1 MGVDERERHLLHQRL
16 EHLLGPAEAATL
28 MTLLLP
34 VDWSEVASK
43 QDLRELEARL
53 TATLHETIYT
63 SMLAMNRSTILAV
76 VGSVLGSTT
85 CRWRPPASAGDVTT
99 VMVAPSRQTE
109 G

>member
-53 TATLHETIYT
+53 TATLQKTIYT
-63 SMLAMNRSTILAV
+63 SVLAMNRSTILAV

-85 CRWRPPASAGDVTT
+85 LSLAATRLG
-99 VMVAPSRQTE
+99 

>member
-34 VDWSEVASK
+34 VNWSEVASK

-53 TATLHETIYT
+53 TATLQKTIYT
-63 SMLAMNRSTILAV
+63 SVLAMNRSTILAV

-85 CRWRPPASAGDVTT
+85 LSLAATRLG
-99 VMVAPSRQTE
+99 